1 MPRGGSGRGQGR
13 KPKIPVKAD
22 TLVTL
27 AFKAGQH
34 AETLSRRANAKKR
47 KEHVAKATENCS
59 AYWEASGE
67 SVRRSMQE
75 AVARS
80 MNQGMTLEAAVQ
92 SWINSEDCKQHN
104 ARIKEAI
111 AMDGHGPIIQVGRAQ
126 GVREGI
132 ICRVRDILARAYGVR
147 YSMDS
152 IDQWWK
158 KYCRFVRNLKNV
170 DEIH

>member
-1 MPRGGSGRGQGR
+1 
-13 KPKIPVKAD
+13 
-22 TLVTL
+22 
-27 AFKAGQH
+27 
-34 AETLSRRANAKKR
+34 
-47 KEHVAKATENCS
+47 
-59 AYWEASGE
+59 
-67 SVRRSMQE
+67 
-75 AVARS
+75 
-80 MNQGMTLEAAVQ
+80 MTREAAVQ
-92 SWINSEDCKQHN
+92 SWINSEDGKQHY

-111 AMDGHGPIIQVGRAQ
+111 AKDGHGPIIQPVGKAQ

-132 ICRVRDILARAYGVR
+132 INRVRDVLARAYGVR